1 MLWFLPSNF
10 QYKNALTC
18 PVFLSIML
26 AVTFLIFPLFF
37 QTHKATKGRVP
48 SVQAPGLAFQ
58 HKWEIKIFHRGPIYL
73 CSSET
78 PKFNIFWAE
87 LKAFIISLCV
97 CMCAYILY
105 FEYLEIIYNYNSRI
119 HFDILYLFKMHPWI
133 SVYSWS
139 LDIKASVV
147 CFKETQSR
155 FTKMGIECSR
165 WLIYPIAD
173 KNSLE
178 VMDGHF
184 SSLRSGSGHVNLSN
198 WQK

>member
-97 CMCAYILY
+97 CVCVHISFTLNIWKLYIITIPGYILT
-105 FEYLEIIYNYNSRI
+105 FSIYSKCT
-119 HFDILYLFKMHPWI
+119 HEL
-133 SVYSWS
+133 
-139 LDIKASVV
+139 V
-147 CFKETQSR
+147 C
-155 FTKMGIECSR
+155 I
-165 WLIYPIAD
+165 
-173 KNSLE
+173 LE
-178 VMDGHF
+178 VLT
-184 SSLRSGSGHVNLSN
+184 SKL
-198 WQK
+198 Q